1 MGGEETEWWQEWV
14 RAKEDWWEIEKTE
27 ARQRDEF
34 ARLARPRL
42 ERLLEQHAHA
52 HARTHTNNAENAG
65 AEHACSS
72 RGGLRVAG
80 GKFGFFGK
88 QEKEAVVEGATPEA
102 SSWQPSDRLNVAS
115 VASVEP

>member
-1 MGGEETEWWQEWV
+1 LLALHRQCGGGEETEWWQQWV
-14 RAKEDWWEIEKTE
+14 CAKEDWWEIEKTE

-52 HARTHTNNAENAG
+52 HARAHTNDAGNAG
-65 AEHACSS
+65 AEHACRW

-80 GKFGFFGK
+80 GKFGVFGETK
-88 QEKEAVVEGATPEA
+88 KEAVVEGATTEA
-102 SSWQPSDRLNVAS
+102 SSSQP
-115 VASVEP
+115 

>member
-1 MGGEETEWWQEWV
+1 MLELHRQCGGGQETEWWQQWV

-42 ERLLEQHAHA
+42 ERLLEQHSHV

-65 AEHACSS
+65 AEHAGRS

-80 GKFGFFGK
+80 AKFGFFGEK
-88 QEKEAVVEGATPEA
+88 KKEAVVEGSTTEA
-102 SSWQPSDRLNVAS
+102 SSSQLQ
-115 VASVEP
+115 